1 MSDRVA
7 PRTETVELP
16 SGVSTYTRE
25 AAYNAGKR
33 LRIGDIYYDI
43 KYCGDYCL
51 YYLNAYGG
59 WDAFLIEGKVT
70 EVDNNKFHDYDSLP
84 TNTSIKPETNR
95 YLVERE
101 TTWKMTTGWLTDD
114 EAARLAKHLLS
125 SPNVIMHDLVEDKL
139 IPVVIKT
146 NSAEYKT
153 YLNNNRKLVSYSFEV
168 TRAKTQ
174 LRRR

>member
-1 MSDRVA
+1 MA
-7 PRTETVELP
+7 ETVTMP
-16 SGVSTYTRE
+16 SGVSTYSRE
-25 AAYNAGKR
+25 AAINIGKS

-43 KYCGDYCL
+43 QYCGDYCL

-70 EVDNNKFHDYDSLP
+70 KTDGNKFHDYDTLP
-84 TNTSIKPETNR
+84 SNTSITPEKNR
-95 YLVERE
+95 YLVETE
-101 TTWKMTTGWLTDD
+101 TTWKLNTGWLTDD
-114 EAARLAKHLLS
+114 EAARLAKHLLT
-125 SPNVIMHDLVEDKL
+125 SPNVIMHDLVENEL

-153 YLNNNRKLVSYSFEV
+153 YKNQNRKLVAYSFEV
-168 TRAKTQ
+168 TRAKTH

>member
-1 MSDRVA
+1 MA
-7 PRTETVELP
+7 ETVTMP

-25 AAYNAGKR
+25 AALNAGKR

-43 KYCGDYCL
+43 NYCGDYCL

-59 WDAFLIEGKVT
+59 WDSFLIEGKVIKT
-70 EVDNNKFHDYDSLP
+70 DGSTFHDYDALP
-84 TNTSIKPETNR
+84 TNTSIAPEKNR
-95 YLVERE
+95 YLVELQ
-101 TTWKMTTGWLTDD
+101 TTWKMATGWLTDD
-114 EAARLAKHLLS
+114 EAARLAKHLLT
-125 SPNVIMHDLVEDKL
+125 SPNIYLHDLVNDEI
-139 IPVVIKT
+139 IPVTMKT

-153 YLNNNRKLVSYSFEV
+153 YLNNNRKLVSYTFEV